1 MSNKG
6 KLTTWKDEKGFGFIK
21 PEQGGKE
28 VFLHISALNGAKRR
42 PKVGDTILYKLTT
55 DSNGKVSASN
65 ASIQGVASQ
74 ASDLSKKK
82 TYKNSTKTRSSKK
95 FSTPLFKKWKT
106 KKDGGKILIS
116 MGARVFIAFIVKG
129 FSARNA
135 LSPTAPN
142 TNTSVNQAECNIKGN
157 ISHNTGNKIYH
168 IPGMEDYESTVI
180 DPAKGERWFCSEQDA
195 IANGWSKA
203 PR

>member
-1 MSNKG
+1 MSQKG
-6 KLTTWKDEKGFGFIK
+6 KLTTWKDERGFGFIK

-28 VFLHISALNGAKRR
+28 VFLHISALKGAKRR

-82 TYKNSTKTRSSKK
+82 TKAQSPKK
-95 FSTPLFKKWKT
+95 SATNFRTSPLRKKQ
-106 KKDGGKILIS
+106 KKKQLRPVEILIG
-116 MGARVFIAFIVKG
+116 MGSLALIAVITKG
-129 FSARNA
+129 FGGFVY
-135 LSPTAPN
+135 LPW
-142 TNTSVNQAECNIKGN
+142 CNIKGN
-157 ISHNTGNKIYH
+157 ISHNTGSQVYH
-168 IPGMEDYESTVI
+168 MPGMKDYQSTVI